1 VSSKRKRKR
10 RPSSPQDGAGKEAK
24 STTEAQAEEPRRGAV
39 RAGLPPSPFPPL
51 GISLARGLRVLG
63 SSPVVLATAFLSL
76 LASSWAFVALGVE
89 LTPRFLV
96 VAMAISPAHLFT
108 DVPVAFS
115 PTDVTGLLASVA
127 GLAILRSV
135 TFSLLIAL
143 IAQGLDGVPDFRAA
157 VRRIGRPVLTVLA
170 IYLLEVGLVV
180 VVLQLFAA
188 FLGQFAPLVVAASI
202 YFLAFVP
209 VVAVME
215 NTSLRTA
222 FGLGTRAARLPGLRH
237 MSLVLLYY
245 VVLSIAA
252 AISPVLAPATPSVLT
267 WAFGL
272 AMTFVHVGVLGALV
286 FRWKEVRDQ
295 VTSASAPPGTD
306 GA

>member
-1 VSSKRKRKR
+1 MSSKRRRKR
-10 RPSSPQDGAGKEAK
+10 RPASPQDGTGEEAK
-24 STTEAQAEEPRRGAV
+24 STAEAQEPRRGAV

-51 GISLARGLRVLG
+51 GTSLARGLGVVG
-63 SSPVVLATAFLSL
+63 PSPLILATAFLSL
-76 LASSWAFVALGVE
+76 LATSGAFVALGVE
-89 LTPRFLV
+89 LTPRFLA

-115 PTDVTGLLASVA
+115 PTDVPGLLASVA

-143 IAQGLDGVPDFRAA
+143 IAGGLDGVPDFRAA
-157 VRRIGRPVLTVLA
+157 VRRIGRPVLTVLS

-202 YFLAFVP
+202 YFLAYVP

-237 MSLVLLYY
+237 MSLVLVYY

>member
-1 VSSKRKRKR
+1 VSSKRRRKR
-10 RPSSPQDGAGKEAK
+10 SSSSQAAGRETK
-24 STTEAQAEEPRRGAV
+24 STTGAPAEEPRRGAV

-51 GISLARGLRVLG
+51 GVSLARGLRVVG
-63 SSPVVLATAFLSL
+63 SSPVILATAFLSL
-76 LASSWAFVALGVE
+76 LATSWAFVTLGVE
-89 LTPRFLV
+89 LTPRFLA

-115 PTDVTGLLASVA
+115 PTDVTGLLVSVA

-143 IAQGLDGVPDFRAA
+143 IALGLEGVPDFRVA

-222 FGLGTRAARLPGLRH
+222 FGLGTRTARLPGLRH

-245 VVLSIAA
+245 VVLSLAA
-252 AISPVLAPATPSVLT
+252 AISPVLAPATCSGRSCS
-267 WAFGL
+267 AGRRFGI
-272 AMTFVHVGVLGALV
+272 
-286 FRWKEVRDQ
+286 R
-295 VTSASAPPGTD
+295 
-306 GA
+306 

>member
-1 VSSKRKRKR
+1 VSSKRKRR
-10 RPSSPQDGAGKEAK
+10 RTRPPHSGAGKETK
-24 STTEAQAEEPRRGAV
+24 PTTEAPAEEPRRGAV

-51 GISLARGLRVLG
+51 GVSVARGLRVVG
-63 SSPVVLATAFLSL
+63 SSPVILATAFLSL
-76 LASSWAFVALGVE
+76 LATSVAFVVLGVE
-89 LTPRFLV
+89 LTPRFLA

-115 PTDVTGLLASVA
+115 PTDVTALLASVV

-135 TFSLLIAL
+135 TFSLLISL
-143 IAQGLDGVPDFRAA
+143 IAQGLDGVPDLRAA

-215 NTSLRTA
+215 DTSLRAA

-252 AISPVLAPATPSVLT
+252 AISPVLAPATPEILT
-267 WAFGL
+267 WAYGL
-272 AMTFVHVGVLGALV
+272 VMTFVHVAVLGALV
-286 FRWKEVRDQ
+286 FRWGEVR
-295 VTSASAPPGTD
+295 TR
-306 GA
+306 

>member
-1 VSSKRKRKR
+1 MSSKRKRKR
-10 RPSSPQDGAGKEAK
+10 TRPPQSGASKATK
-24 STTEAQAEEPRRGAV
+24 STTEAQTEEPRRGVV

-51 GISLARGLRVLG
+51 GVSLVRGLRVVG

-76 LASSWAFVALGVE
+76 LATSWTFVVLGVE
-89 LTPRFLV
+89 LTPRFLA

-215 NTSLRTA
+215 NTSLRNA

-295 VTSASAPPGTD
+295 VTPSSPSPASD
-306 GA
+306 GP